1 MYEVSYTLIV
11 FFSSLIIVEIISTVL
26 KIANIPLKVL
36 KNTKA
41 KNVKL

>member
-11 FFSSLIIVEIISTVL
+11 FFSSLIIVEIISIVL
-26 KIANIPLKVL
+26 KIINIPLNVL
-36 KNTKA
+36 KKTKA